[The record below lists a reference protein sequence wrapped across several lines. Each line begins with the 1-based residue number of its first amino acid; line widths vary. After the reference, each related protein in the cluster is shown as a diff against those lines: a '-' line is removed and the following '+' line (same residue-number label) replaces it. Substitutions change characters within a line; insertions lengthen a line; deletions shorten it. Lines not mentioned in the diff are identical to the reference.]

1 MTRRDSPKLGQM
13 TFTVAAEAY
22 DRFMGHYSAQL
33 APGLAD
39 LAGVRAGQRVLD
51 VGCGPGA
58 LTAGARAASR

>member
-1 MTRRDSPKLGQM
+1 M

-39 LAGVRAGQRVLD
+39 SPAF
-51 VGCGPGA
+51 GPGCESWMSVV
-58 LTAGARAASR
+58 GQGR